1 MKDEVSRKMK
11 NRLKASMFWILILSS
26 IVLAACTNSD
36 SDEKEDDAVE
46 TESTTEDGVVEE
58 TEVKEEKVSIEFWHA
73 MSGTGQESL
82 DAIVTGFNSSQ
93 DKYEVKAEFQGTYEE
108 SLTKL
113 RSVGGTKDAPAIT
126 QVFEV
131 GTKYMIDSGYIEP
144 IQSFIDK
151 NNFKLDELEQNILNY
166 YKVDGDLYSM
176 PFNSSTPVMIYNKD
190 AFKEAGLDPE
200 KAPETFSE
208 VIDAAAK
215 LKKGE
220 MYGFS
225 MLTYGWFF
233 EQLVATQGGL
243 YVDEENGREGDA
255 KESLFNGAEGLNV
268 FNFLDTMNKAGTFG
282 NFGTN
287 WDDIRAAFASGKV
300 AMYMDSS
307 AGVAGTIENAPFE
320 VGVAYIP
327 HADELERNGVV
338 IGGASLWMS
347 KGIAE
352 NEQEAAWEFM
362 KYLTTPEVQAKWHLD
377 TGYFAIN
384 PKAYDEEN
392 VKAKWAEYPQF
403 KVTVDQLQDT
413 VPGIATQ
420 GALISV
426 FPESRQLIVTAL
438 EDLYQGKDPQQALDE
453 AAEGTNRA
461 MEIANKTKK

>member
-1 MKDEVSRKMK
+1 MIKL
-11 NRLKASMFWILILSS
+11 LKSSIFWLLILSLA
-26 IVLAACTNSD
+26 VLTACTNSD
-36 SDEKEDDAVE
+36 ND
-46 TESTTEDGVVEE
+46 TNTEE
-58 TEVKEEKVSIEFWHA
+58 TETETETPEPTTSEATGTEDAKVSIEFWHA

-82 DAIVTGFNSSQ
+82 DSIVKGFNDSQ
-93 DKYEVKAEFQGTYEE
+93 DKYEVVAEFQGTYEE

-113 RSVGGTKDAPAIT
+113 RGVGGTKDAPAIT

-144 IQSFIDK
+144 MQSFIDK
-151 NNFKLDELEQNILNY
+151 DNYDLSQLEENILNY
-166 YKVDGDLYSM
+166 YKVDGELYSM
-176 PFNSSTPVMIYNKD
+176 PFNSSTPVMVYNKE

-243 YVDEENGREGDA
+243 YVDEDNGRSGDA
-255 KESLFNGAEGLNV
+255 TEALFNGPEGLNV

-307 AGVAGTIENAPFE
+307 AGVAGAITNAPFD

-327 HADELERNGVV
+327 HADEVERNGVV

-352 NEQEAAWEFM
+352 EEQQAAWEFM
-362 KYLTTPEVQAKWHLD
+362 KYLTTPEVQAQWHLD

-392 VKAKWAEYPQF
+392 VKEKWAEFPQY

-413 VPGIATQ
+413 VPGLATQ

-426 FPESRQLIVTAL
+426 FPESRQQIVTAL
-438 EDLYQGKDPQQALDE
+438 EDLYQGKDPQEVLDK

>member
-1 MKDEVSRKMK
+1 MK
-11 NRLKASMFWILILSS
+11 SS
-26 IVLAACTNSD
+26 LFLLMLLGVLVIAACTNSD
-36 SDEKEDDAVE
+36 SDTKKDDDTMKDSE
-46 TESTTEDGVVEE
+46 TTKKDPGNDG
-58 TEVKEEKVSIEFWHA
+58 EKVEIEFWHA
-73 MSGTGQESL
+73 MSGSGQESL
-82 DAIVTGFNSSQ
+82 DAIVKSFNDSQ
-93 DKYEVKAEFQGTYEE
+93 DKYEVKAEFQGSYEE

-131 GTKYMIDSGYIEP
+131 GTKYMIDSGFIEP
-144 IQSFIDK
+144 MQSFIDK
-151 NNFKLDELEQNILNY
+151 DNYDLSQLEENILNY
-166 YKVDGDLYSM
+166 YRVDGDLYSM

-190 AFKEAGLDPE
+190 AFEAAGLDPE
-200 KAPETFSE
+200 KAPETFGE
-208 VIDAAAK
+208 VIGAAEK
-215 LKKGE
+215 LKTDD
-220 MYGFS
+220 MFGFS

-243 YVDEENGREGDA
+243 YVNEDNGRSGDA
-255 KESLFNGAEGLNV
+255 TEALFNGPEGLNV
-268 FNFLDTMNKAGTFG
+268 FRFLDTMNKAGTFG
-282 NFGTN
+282 NYGTN
-287 WDDIRAAFASGKV
+287 WDDIRAAFSSEKV

-307 AGVAGTIENAPFE
+307 AGVANAITNSPFE

-327 HADELERNGVV
+327 HADEVKRNGVA

-347 KGIAE
+347 KGISE

-362 KYLTTPEVQAKWHLD
+362 KHLTTPEVQAKWHLE

-384 PKAYDEEN
+384 PAAYDEDI
-392 VKAKWAEYPQF
+392 VKEEWEKYPQF

-426 FPESRQLIVTAL
+426 FPESRQQIVTAL
-438 EDLYQGKDPQQALDE
+438 EDLYQGKDPQEALDQ

-461 MEIANKTKK
+461 MDIANKTK

>member
-1 MKDEVSRKMK
+1 MKKIQKSS
-11 NRLKASMFWILILSS
+11 LLLLFILTMV
-26 IVLAACTNSD
+26 VLAACTNSD
-36 SDEKEDDAVE
+36 GKGSDEKEGPE
-46 TESTTEDGVVEE
+46 TKATSGEATEGTEDGDKVE
-58 TEVKEEKVSIEFWHA
+58 IEFWHA
-73 MSGTGQESL
+73 MTGSGQESL
-82 DAIVTGFNSSQ
+82 DSIVEGFNESQ
-93 DKYEVKAEFQGTYEE
+93 DKYTVKAEFQGSYEE

-131 GTKYMIDSGYIEP
+131 GTKYMIDSGFIEP
-144 IQSFIDK
+144 MGTFIEKYDYD
-151 NNFKLDELEQNILNY
+151 LSQLEENILNY
-166 YKVDGDLYSM
+166 YKVDGELYSM
-176 PFNSSTPVMIYNKD
+176 PFNSSTPVMVYNKD
-190 AFKEAGLDPE
+190 AFEAAGLDPE
-200 KAPETFSE
+200 KAPEKFQE

-215 LKKGE
+215 LKTDE
-220 MYGFS
+220 MAGFS
-225 MLTYGWFF
+225 ILTYGWFF

-243 YVDEENGREGDA
+243 YVNEDNGRSGDA
-255 KESLFNGAEGLNV
+255 TEALFNGDEGVKV

-287 WDDIRAAFASGKV
+287 WDDIRSAFATEKV
-300 AMYMDSS
+300 AMYLDSS
-307 AGVAGTIENAPFE
+307 AGVADMIENSPFE

-327 HADELERNGVV
+327 YGDEVERNGVV

-352 NEQEAAWEFM
+352 KEQEAAWEFM
-362 KYLTTPEVQAKWHLD
+362 TYLTTPEIQAQWHLE

-384 PKAYDEEN
+384 PAAYEEEN
-392 VKAKWAEYPQF
+392 VKTAWAETPQI

-413 VPGIATQ
+413 LPGLATQ

-426 FPESRQLIVTAL
+426 FPESRQQIVTAL

-461 MEIANKTKK
+461 IEIANKTK

>member
-1 MKDEVSRKMK
+1 ML
-11 NRLKASMFWILILSS
+11 RLSFVWILILSLA
-26 IVLAACTNSD
+26 VLAACTNSD
-36 SDEKEDDAVE
+36 SSTKDDE
-46 TESTTEDGVVEE
+46 TETSKPATSEGTE
-58 TEVKEEKVSIEFWHA
+58 TKESDEKVSIEFWHA
-73 MSGTGQESL
+73 MSGSGQESL
-82 DAIVTGFNSSQ
+82 DSIVKGFNDSQ
-93 DKYEVKAEFQGTYEE
+93 DKYEVVAEFQGTYEE

-113 RSVGGTKDAPAIT
+113 RGVGGTKDAPAIT

-144 IQSFIDK
+144 MQSFIDK
-151 NNFKLDELEQNILNY
+151 DNYDLSQLEENILNY
-166 YKVDGDLYSM
+166 YKVDGELYSM

-243 YVDEENGREGDA
+243 YVNEDNGRSGDA
-255 KESLFNGAEGLNV
+255 TEALFNGPEGLNV

-307 AGVAGTIENAPFE
+307 AGVAGAITNAPFD

-327 HADELERNGVV
+327 HADEVKRNGVV

-352 NEQEAAWEFM
+352 KEQEAAWEFM
-362 KYLTTPEVQAKWHLD
+362 KYMTTPEVQAKWHLD

-392 VKAKWAEYPQF
+392 VKEKWAEFPQY

-413 VPGIATQ
+413 VPGLATQ

-426 FPESRQLIVTAL
+426 FPESRQQIVTAL
-438 EDLYQGKDPQQALDE
+438 EDLYQGKDSQEVLDK

>member
-1 MKDEVSRKMK
+1 MIKL
-11 NRLKASMFWILILSS
+11 LKSSIFWLLILSFA
-26 IVLAACTNSD
+26 VLTACTNSD
-36 SDEKEDDAVE
+36 ND
-46 TESTTEDGVVEE
+46 TNTEE
-58 TEVKEEKVSIEFWHA
+58 TETETPEPATSEGTGTEDAKVSIEFWHA

-82 DAIVTGFNSSQ
+82 DSIVKGFNDSQ
-93 DKYEVKAEFQGTYEE
+93 DKYEVVAEFQGTYEE

-113 RSVGGTKDAPAIT
+113 RGVGGTKDAPAIT

-144 IQSFIDK
+144 MQSFIDK
-151 NNFKLDELEQNILNY
+151 DNYDLSQLEENILNY
-166 YKVDGDLYSM
+166 YKVDGELYSM
-176 PFNSSTPVMIYNKD
+176 PFNSSTPVMVYNKE

-243 YVDEENGREGDA
+243 YVDEDNGRSGDA
-255 KESLFNGAEGLNV
+255 TEALFNGPEGLNV

-307 AGVAGTIENAPFE
+307 AGVAGAITNAPFD

-327 HADELERNGVV
+327 HADEVERNGVV

-352 NEQEAAWEFM
+352 EEQQAAWEFM
-362 KYLTTPEVQAKWHLD
+362 KYLTTPEVQAQWHLD

-392 VKAKWAEYPQF
+392 VKEKWAEFPQY

-413 VPGIATQ
+413 VPGLATQ

-426 FPESRQLIVTAL
+426 FPESRQQIVTAL
-438 EDLYQGKDPQQALDE
+438 EDLYQGKDPQEVLDK

>member
-1 MKDEVSRKMK
+1 MKKLLRFS
-11 NRLKASMFWILILSS
+11 LLLLLMFSL
-26 IVLAACTNSD
+26 VALAACTNSD
-36 SDEKEDDAVE
+36 GEKEKEKEEPDTDATDDEKSDGGKVE
-46 TESTTEDGVVEE
+46 
-58 TEVKEEKVSIEFWHA
+58 IEFWHA
-73 MSGTGQESL
+73 MSGSGQESL
-82 DAIVTGFNSSQ
+82 DSIVKGFNESQ
-93 DKYEVKAEFQGTYEE
+93 DKYTVNAEFQGTYEE

-131 GTKYMIDSGYIEP
+131 GTKYMIDSGFIEP
-144 IQSFIDK
+144 MNTFIDK
-151 NNFKLDELEQNILNY
+151 YDFDLSQLEENILNY
-166 YKVDGDLYSM
+166 YKVDGELYSM

-200 KAPETFSE
+200 KAPETFQE

-215 LKKGE
+215 LKTDT
-220 MYGFS
+220 MAGFS
-225 MLTYGWFF
+225 ILTYGWFF

-243 YVDEENGREGDA
+243 YVNEDNGRSGDA
-255 KESLFNGAEGLNV
+255 TEALFNGKEGLRV

-287 WDDIRAAFASGKV
+287 WDDIRAAFSTEKV
-300 AMYMDSS
+300 AMYLDSS
-307 AGVAGTIENAPFE
+307 AGVADMIANSPFE

-327 HADELERNGVV
+327 YADDVDRNGVV

-352 NEQEAAWEFM
+352 KEQEAAWEFM
-362 KYLTTPEVQAKWHLD
+362 KYLTTPEVQAKWHLE

-384 PKAYDEEN
+384 PAAYEEESVKKAWEET
-392 VKAKWAEYPQF
+392 PQI

-413 VPGIATQ
+413 KPGLATQ

-426 FPESRQLIVTAL
+426 FPESRQQIVTAL
-438 EDLYQGKDPQQALDE
+438 EDLYQGKDPQEALDE
-453 AAEGTNRA
+453 AVKGTNRA
-461 MEIANKTKK
+461 IEIANKTK

>member
-1 MKDEVSRKMK
+1 MREMVKSS
-11 NRLKASMFWILILSS
+11 LFWMLILIVAILT
-26 IVLAACTNSD
+26 ACSNSD
-36 SDEKEDDAVE
+36 SKTNKSSSSTNNSSLGSEGNKETNATVTEKI
-46 TESTTEDGVVEE
+46 
-58 TEVKEEKVSIEFWHA
+58 SIEFWHS
-73 MSGTGQESL
+73 MSGTGQESI
-82 DAIVTGFNSSQ
+82 DAIVKGFNESQ
-93 DKYEVKAEFQGTYEE
+93 DKYEVIAEFQGSYEE

-113 RSVGGTKDAPAIT
+113 RGVGGTKDAPAIT

-144 IQSFIDK
+144 IQKFIDK
-151 NNFKLDELEQNILNY
+151 DNYDLSQLEGNILNY
-166 YKVDGDLYSM
+166 YRVNGELYSM

-190 AFKEAGLDPE
+190 AFRAAGLDPE
-200 KAPETFSE
+200 KAPETFAE

-215 LKKGE
+215 LKTAD

-243 YVDEENGREGDA
+243 YVNEDNGRSGDA
-255 KESLFNGAEGLNV
+255 TEALFNGPEGLNV
-268 FNFLDTMNKAGTFG
+268 FRFLDTMNKAGTFG
-282 NFGTN
+282 NFGTL
-287 WDDIRAAFASGKV
+287 WDDIRSAFATEKV

-307 AGVAGTIENAPFE
+307 AGVAGAIKNAPFE

-327 HADELERNGVV
+327 HADEVKRNGVV

-352 NEQEAAWEFM
+352 KEQEAAWEFM
-362 KYLTTPEVQAKWHLD
+362 KYLATPEVQAKWHLD

-384 PKAYDEEN
+384 PKAYDEQN
-392 VKAKWAEYPQF
+392 VKDKWAEFPQF

-413 VPGIATQ
+413 VPGLATQ

-426 FPESRQLIVTAL
+426 FPESRQQIVTAL
-438 EDLYQGKDPQQALDE
+438 EELYQGKDPQEVLDK

>member
-1 MKDEVSRKMK
+1 MIKL
-11 NRLKASMFWILILSS
+11 LKSSIFWLLILSLA
-26 IVLAACTNSD
+26 VLTACTNSD
-36 SDEKEDDAVE
+36 NATKEDEKETPKPGASEGTVSEDAI
-46 TESTTEDGVVEE
+46 
-58 TEVKEEKVSIEFWHA
+58 VSIEFWHA

-82 DAIVTGFNSSQ
+82 DSIVKGFNDSQ
-93 DKYEVKAEFQGTYEE
+93 DKYEVVAEFQGTYEE

-113 RSVGGTKDAPAIT
+113 RGVGGTKDAPAIT

-151 NNFKLDELEQNILNY
+151 DNYDLSQLEENILNY
-166 YKVDGDLYSM
+166 YKVDGELYSM
-176 PFNSSTPVMIYNKD
+176 PFNSSTPVMVYNKD

-200 KAPETFSE
+200 KAPETFSD
-208 VIDAAAK
+208 VINAAAR

-243 YVDEENGREGDA
+243 YVNEDNGRSGDA
-255 KESLFNGAEGLNV
+255 TEALFNGPEGLNV
-268 FNFLDTMNKAGTFG
+268 FDFLDTMNKAGTFG

-307 AGVAGTIENAPFE
+307 AGVAGAITTAPFD

-327 HADELERNGVV
+327 YADEVKRNGVV

-352 NEQEAAWEFM
+352 KEQEAAWAFM
-362 KYLTTPEVQAKWHLD
+362 KYLTTPEVQAQWHLD

-392 VKAKWAEYPQF
+392 VKEKWAEFPQY

-413 VPGIATQ
+413 VPGLATQ

-426 FPESRQLIVTAL
+426 FPESRQQIVTAL
-438 EDLYQGKDPQQALDE
+438 EDLYQGKDPKEVLDK
-453 AAEGTNRA
+453 AAEATNRA

>member
-1 MKDEVSRKMK
+1 MR
-11 NRLKASMFWILILSS
+11 NLLKSSLFWILILSLA
-26 IVLAACTNSD
+26 VLTACTNSD
-36 SDEKEDDAVE
+36 SNTNDEKSNEDKPGTDE
-46 TESTTEDGVVEE
+46 TAG
-58 TEVKEEKVSIEFWHA
+58 KVSIEFWHA

-82 DAIVTGFNSSQ
+82 DAIVEGFNESQ

-144 IQSFIDK
+144 VQSFIDK
-151 NNFKLDELEQNILNY
+151 DNFDLSTLEQNILNY
-166 YKVDGDLYSM
+166 YKVDGELYSM
-176 PFNSSTPVMIYNKD
+176 PFNSSTPVMIYNKT
-190 AFKEAGLDPE
+190 AFEKAGLDPE

-208 VIDAAAK
+208 VIATAEK
-215 LKKGE
+215 LKTDD
-220 MYGFS
+220 MFGFS

-243 YVDEENGREGDA
+243 YVNEDNGRSGDA
-255 KESLFNGAEGLNV
+255 TEALFNGPEGLNV

-287 WDDIRAAFASGKV
+287 WDDIRAAFASQKV

-307 AGVAGTIENAPFE
+307 AGVAGAIANAPFD

-327 HADELERNGVV
+327 YADEVQRNGVV

-362 KYLTTPEVQAKWHLD
+362 KYMTTPEVQAKWHLD

-392 VKAKWAEYPQF
+392 VKEKWAEFPQF
-403 KVTVDQLQDT
+403 KVTVEQLQDT

-426 FPESRQLIVTAL
+426 FPESRQQIVTAL
-438 EDLYQGKDPQQALDE
+438 EDLYQGADPQEVLDQ

>member
-11 NRLKASMFWILILSS
+11 NRLKTSLFWILLLSS

-36 SDEKEDDAVE
+36 SDKSKDDGAVTEPTTENGVEKETD
-46 TESTTEDGVVEE
+46 
-58 TEVKEEKVSIEFWHA
+58 EKVSIEFWHA

-82 DAIVTGFNSSQ
+82 DAIVSGFNSSQ

-151 NNFKLDELEQNILNY
+151 NDFKLDELEQNILNY
-166 YKVDGDLYSM
+166 YKVDGKLYSM

-190 AFKEAGLDPE
+190 AFKAAGLDPE

-243 YVDEENGREGDA
+243 YVDEENGRAGDA
-255 KESLFNGAEGLNV
+255 KKALFNGEEGLNV
-268 FNFLDTMNKAGTFG
+268 FNFLNTMNKAGTFG

-287 WDDIRAAFASGKV
+287 WDDIRAAFSSGKV

-307 AGVAGTIENAPFE
+307 AGVAGIIETAPFE

-327 HADELERNGVV
+327 HADELKRNGVV

-352 NEQEAAWEFM
+352 NEQQAAWEFM

-392 VKAKWAEYPQF
+392 VKTKWAKFPQF

-413 VPGIATQ
+413 VPGLATQ

-426 FPESRQLIVTAL
+426 FPESRQLVVTAL
-438 EDLYQGKDPQQALDE
+438 EDLYQGKDPQKALDE

>member
-1 MKDEVSRKMK
+1 MKKLMK
-11 NRLKASMFWILILSS
+11 SSLWLLLIIGVLA
-26 IVLAACTNSD
+26 LAACSNSD
-36 SDEKEDDAVE
+36 GKDEEKPDDTGTTDDKTEDKDE
-46 TESTTEDGVVEE
+46 DTTESAGSGSPIE
-58 TEVKEEKVSIEFWHA
+58 IEFWHA
-73 MSGTGQESL
+73 MSGGGQESL
-82 DAIVTGFNSSQ
+82 DAIVDGFNDSQ
-93 DKYEVKAEFQGTYEE
+93 EDIVIKAEFQGSYEE

-131 GTKYMIDSGYIEP
+131 GTKYMIDSGFIEP
-144 IQSFIDK
+144 MNTFIEKDD
-151 NNFKLDELEQNILNY
+151 FDLSQLEENILNY
-166 YKVDGDLYSM
+166 YKVDDELYSM

-190 AFKEAGLDPE
+190 AFEEAGLDPE

-208 VIDAAAK
+208 VIAAATE
-215 LKKGE
+215 LKTDD

-243 YVDEENGREGDA
+243 YVNEDNGRSGDA
-255 KESLFNGAEGLNV
+255 TEALFNGPEGLNV
-268 FNFLDTMNKAGTFG
+268 FNFLDTMNKEGTFG

-287 WDDIRAAFASGKV
+287 WDDIRAAFSTGKV

-307 AGVAGTIENAPFE
+307 AGVANAIDNSPFE

-327 HADELERNGVV
+327 YADEVERNGVV

-352 NEQEAAWEFM
+352 EEQDAAWEFM
-362 KYLTTPEVQAKWHLD
+362 KYLTTPEVQAQWHLD

-384 PKAYDEEN
+384 PAAYDEEN
-392 VKAKWAEYPQF
+392 VVEKWEEYPQF

-413 VPGIATQ
+413 EPGLATQ

-426 FPESRQLIVTAL
+426 FPESRQQIVTAL
-438 EDLYQGKDPQQALDE
+438 EDLYQGKDPQEALDQ
-453 AAEGTNRA
+453 AADGTNRA
-461 MEIANKTKK
+461 IDIANKTK

>member
-1 MKDEVSRKMK
+1 MLVLTM
-11 NRLKASMFWILILSS
+11 A
-26 IVLAACTNSD
+26 VLAACTNSD
-36 SDEKEDDAVE
+36 NKDKDTSTG
-46 TESTTEDGVVEE
+46 TEGNSGGTSSNG
-58 TEVKEEKVSIEFWHA
+58 EKVSIEFWHA
-73 MSGTGQESL
+73 MSGTGQESI
-82 DAIVTGFNSSQ
+82 DKIVKGFNDSQ
-93 DKYEVKAEFQGTYEE
+93 DKYEVKAEFQGSYEE

-113 RSVGGTKDAPAIT
+113 RGVGGTKDAPAIT

-144 IQSFIDK
+144 MQSFIDK
-151 NNFKLDELEQNILNY
+151 DNYDLSQLEENILNY
-166 YKVDGDLYSM
+166 YKVDGELYSM

-208 VIDAAAK
+208 VIAASEK
-215 LKKGE
+215 LTTDNMK
-220 MYGFS
+220 GFS

-243 YVDEENGREGDA
+243 YVNEDNGRSGDA
-255 KESLFNGAEGLNV
+255 TEALFNGPEGLNV

-287 WDDIRAAFASGKV
+287 WDDIRSAFATEKV

-307 AGVAGTIENAPFE
+307 AGVAAAINNSPFD

-327 HADELERNGVV
+327 YADEVKRNGVV

-352 NEQEAAWEFM
+352 EDQEAAWEFM
-362 KYLTTPEVQAKWHLD
+362 KYMTTPEVQAQWHLD

-384 PKAYDEEN
+384 PAAYDEEN
-392 VKAKWAEYPQF
+392 VKEKWEEFPQF

-413 VPGIATQ
+413 VPGLATQ

-426 FPESRQLIVTAL
+426 FPESRQQIVTAL
-438 EDLYQGKDPQQALDE
+438 EELYQGKDPQEVLDK
-453 AAEGTNRA
+453 AAEGTDRA

>member
-1 MKDEVSRKMK
+1 MKM
-11 NRLKASMFWILILSS
+11 LKLSFVWLLILSLA
-26 IVLAACTNSD
+26 VLAACTNSD
-36 SDEKEDDAVE
+36 SSTKDDE
-46 TESTTEDGVVEE
+46 TETSKPATSEGTE
-58 TEVKEEKVSIEFWHA
+58 TEESDEKVSIEFWHA

-82 DAIVTGFNSSQ
+82 DSIVKGFNDSQ
-93 DKYEVKAEFQGTYEE
+93 DKYEVVAEFQGTYEE

-113 RSVGGTKDAPAIT
+113 RGVGGTKDAPAIT

-144 IQSFIDK
+144 MQSFIDK
-151 NNFKLDELEQNILNY
+151 DNYDLSQLEENILNY
-166 YKVDGDLYSM
+166 YKVDGELYSM
-176 PFNSSTPVMIYNKD
+176 PFNSSTPVMVYNKD
-190 AFKEAGLDPE
+190 AFKEVGLDPE

-243 YVDEENGREGDA
+243 YVNEDNGRSSDA
-255 KESLFNGAEGLNV
+255 TEALFNGPEGLNV

-307 AGVAGTIENAPFE
+307 AGVAGAITNAPFD

-327 HADELERNGVV
+327 HADEVERNGVV

-352 NEQEAAWEFM
+352 KDQEAAWEFM
-362 KYLTTPEVQAKWHLD
+362 KYLTTPEVQAQWHLD

-392 VKAKWAEYPQF
+392 VKEKWAEFPQY

-413 VPGIATQ
+413 VPGLATQ

-426 FPESRQLIVTAL
+426 FPESRQQIVTAL
-438 EDLYQGKDPQQALDE
+438 EDLYQGKDPQEVLDK

>member
-1 MKDEVSRKMK
+1 MKM
-11 NRLKASMFWILILSS
+11 LKLSFVWLLILSLA
-26 IVLAACTNSD
+26 VLAACTNSD
-36 SDEKEDDAVE
+36 SSTKDDE
-46 TESTTEDGVVEE
+46 TETSKPATSEGTE
-58 TEVKEEKVSIEFWHA
+58 TEESDEKVSIEFWHA

-82 DAIVTGFNSSQ
+82 DSIVKGFNDSQ
-93 DKYEVKAEFQGTYEE
+93 DKYEVVAEFQGTYEE

-113 RSVGGTKDAPAIT
+113 RGVGGTKDAPAIT

-144 IQSFIDK
+144 MQKFIDK
-151 NNFKLDELEQNILNY
+151 DNYDLSQLEENILNY
-166 YKVDGDLYSM
+166 YKVDGELYSM
-176 PFNSSTPVMIYNKD
+176 PFNSSTPVMVYNKD

-243 YVDEENGREGDA
+243 YVDEDNGRSGDA
-255 KESLFNGAEGLNV
+255 TEALFNGPEGLNV
-268 FNFLDTMNKAGTFG
+268 FSFLDTMNKAGTFG

-307 AGVAGTIENAPFE
+307 AGVAGAITNAPFD

-327 HADELERNGVV
+327 HADEVKRNGVV

-352 NEQEAAWEFM
+352 KDQEAAWEFM
-362 KYLTTPEVQAKWHLD
+362 KYLTTPEVQAQWHLD

-384 PKAYDEEN
+384 PIAYDEEN
-392 VKAKWAEYPQF
+392 VKEKWAEFPQY

-413 VPGIATQ
+413 VPGLATQ

-426 FPESRQLIVTAL
+426 FPESRQQIVTAL
-438 EDLYQGKDPQQALDE
+438 EDLYQGKDPQEVLDK

>member
-1 MKDEVSRKMK
+1 MKRMGR
-11 NRLKASMFWILILSS
+11 NPLLWLLILAMA
-26 IVLAACTNSD
+26 ILTACTNSD
-36 SDEKEDDAVE
+36 SNTNSESSTEDSGEKKEPAK
-46 TESTTEDGVVEE
+46 TEDG
-58 TEVKEEKVSIEFWHA
+58 KVSIEFWHA
-73 MSGTGQESL
+73 MSGTGQESI
-82 DAIVTGFNSSQ
+82 DSIVNGFNESQ
-93 DKYEVKAEFQGTYEE
+93 DKYEVKAEYQGSYEE

-131 GTKYMIDSGYIEP
+131 GTKYMIESGYIEP
-144 IQSFIDK
+144 MQSFIDK
-151 NNFKLDELEQNILNY
+151 DNYDVSQLEENILNY
-166 YKVDGDLYSM
+166 YRVDGDLYSM

-200 KAPETFSE
+200 KAPETFAD
-208 VIDAAAK
+208 VIAAAEK
-215 LKKGE
+215 LTTDE
-220 MYGFS
+220 MKGFS

-243 YVDEENGREGDA
+243 YVNENNGRTGDA
-255 KESLFNGAEGLNV
+255 TEAVFNGPEGRNV
-268 FNFLDTMNKAGTFG
+268 FDFLDRMNKAGTFG

-287 WDDIRAAFASGKV
+287 WDDIRAAFATGKV

-307 AGVAGTIENAPFE
+307 AGVAGAIANAPFE

-327 HADELERNGVV
+327 HADEVKRNGVV

-352 NEQEAAWEFM
+352 EEQKAAWEFM

-384 PKAYDEEN
+384 PKAYEEEN

-413 VPGIATQ
+413 VPGYATQ

-426 FPESRQLIVTAL
+426 FPESRQQIVTAL
-438 EDLYQGKDPQQALDE
+438 EELYQGKDPQEVLDK
-453 AAEGTNRA
+453 AVEGTNRA